1 MQVNRRGFLRACGA
15 AGVALTGSC
24 ATQPQGGKTATRR
37 SDGGPVID
45 VHAHWHAP
53 AFVALL
59 EKEGAANGAK
69 VGRNAQGMV
78 TFSAPGLGTV
88 FQPQYIDLPTRLKH
102 MDTQGVDMHALSLT
116 SPMVYWAPS
125 ALGAKLAQV
134 YNDELVRAHKE
145 YPTRFVGLATLP
157 MQTPTL
163 AVQELDRIGRAPGIR
178 GVYLATHV
186 NGKNLDEKEFFSV
199 YAKCEELGLH
209 IYLHPVDPIGGDRMR
224 RYYLRN
230 FLGNPYDTGIAA
242 ASLMFGGVMDA
253 FPKLEV
259 VLPHAGG
266 TYPALIGRMDHGV
279 TVRPETRHMTRPP
292 SAYLRRFHYDTISHH
307 VPLMMYL
314 VGLVGADRVV
324 LGSDHPADMSYEA
337 PVAFV
342 DRLTEIPVRERD
354 LILGGN
360 AQRLL
365 KL

>member
-1 MQVNRRGFLRACGA
+1 MGIARREFLGACAA
-15 AGVALTGSC
+15 AGATMVAGC
-24 ATQPQGGKTATRR
+24 AAPQQGPGNSRR

-53 AFVALL
+53 GFVNLL
-59 EKEGAANGAK
+59 EKEGPANGAK
-69 VGRNAQGMV
+69 VMRNAQGLV
-78 TFSAPGLGTV
+78 AFSAPGLGTV
-88 FQPQYIDLPTRLKH
+88 FQPTYIDLPTRLKY
-102 MDTQGVDMHALSLT
+102 MDEQGVDVHALSLT
-116 SPMVYWAPS
+116 SPMVHWAPTPF
-125 ALGAKLAQV
+125 GVKLAQA
-134 YNDELVRAHKE
+134 YNDELVRAHQE
-145 YPTRFVGLATLP
+145 YPRRFVGLATLP
-157 MQTPTL
+157 MQTPTA
-163 AVQELDRIGRAPGIR
+163 AVRELERIGRAPGIR
-178 GVYLATHV
+178 GVYLSTHI
-186 NGKNLDEKEFFSV
+186 NGKNLDEKEFFEV

-209 IYLHPVDPIGGDRMR
+209 VYLHPVDPVGAERMR

-253 FPKLEV
+253 FPRLEV
-259 VLPHAGG
+259 ILPHAGG

-307 VPLMMYL
+307 VPLMTYL

-324 LGSDHPADMSYEA
+324 LGTDHPADMSLVA
-337 PVAFV
+337 PVPFV
-342 DRLTEIPVRERD
+342 RTLPQLAPGERN
-354 LILGGN
+354 LIMGGN

>member
-1 MQVNRRGFLRACGA
+1 MDIRRRKFMGVCAAACGTLIA
-15 AGVALTGSC
+15 SC
-24 ATQPQGGKTATRR
+24 ATRGPAGTTRR

-53 AFVALL
+53 AFVALI
-59 EKEGAANGAK
+59 EKEGAAAGAK
-69 VGRNAQGMV
+69 VGRNERGHV
-78 TFSAPGLGTV
+78 TFNMPGLGTV
-88 FQPQYIDLPTRLKH
+88 FQPQYIDLPTRLRH
-102 MDTQGVDMHALSLT
+102 MDEQGVDLHALSLT
-116 SPMVYWAPS
+116 SPMVYWAPP
-125 ALGAKLAQV
+125 ALGVKLAQV
-134 YNDELVRAHKE
+134 YNDELVRAHRE
-145 YPTRFVGLATLP
+145 YPQRFVGLATLP
-157 MQTPTL
+157 MQAPAL
-163 AVQELDRIGRAPGIR
+163 AVEELDRIGRAPAIR

-186 NGKNLDEKEFFSV
+186 NGKNLDEKEFFPV

-209 IYLHPVDPIGGDRMR
+209 IYLHPVDPLGADRMR

-230 FLGNPYDTGIAA
+230 FLGNPYDTGVAA
-242 ASLMFGGVMDA
+242 SSLMFGGVMDT

-266 TYPALIGRMDHGV
+266 TYPALIGRMDHGT
-279 TVRPETRHMTRPP
+279 TVRAETKHMTRAP
-292 SAYLRRFHYDTISHH
+292 SQYLRRFHYDTISHH

-337 PVAFV
+337 PAAWVG
-342 DRLTEIPVRERD
+342 RLPDLSSRDRD